1 MADYLFSREGATLEE
16 LFDKINGLPEDAIG
30 DAPSDGKQYARENGE
45 WTPARGGGS
54 AGKSPYIGAN
64 GHWYEWNDEQGQ
76 FVDTGVTA
84 EGQQGPQG
92 IQGPKGDTGETGPQ
106 GEQGPQGER
115 GLQGIQGPK
124 GDTGET
130 GPQGPA
136 GAKGDT
142 GATGAQGPQGIQGVP
157 GETGATGPQG
167 PQGIQGLP
175 GADGA
180 KGADGAD
187 GKSAYEI
194 AVEHGYSGTEAE
206 WLASLKGEQGPQGE
220 QGPRG
225 PKGEDGLD
233 APIVTEIGPDSTDTD
248 VPSAKTTYN
257 AVNSELVTGN
267 DTAVSVAMDAGK
279 TYKYLNASGVAT
291 LAFSLN
297 AAPSNTKR
305 ALWTLKFRSGAT
317 ATNVTWPSGLF
328 YPNGTVP
335 TIEANAIY
343 EISIDED
350 MCVAV
355 QTYKQATA

>member
-1 MADYLFSREGATLEE
+1 MADYLFSREGVTLEE
-16 LFDKINGLPEDAIG
+16 LFDKINGMPEDVIG
-30 DAPSDGKQYARENGE
+30 DAPSDGKQYARENGA
-45 WTPARGGGS
+45 WTEVEGGSGS
-54 AGKSPYIGAN
+54 AGKSPYIGTN

-84 EGQQGPQG
+84 EGQQG
-92 IQGPKGDTGETGPQ
+92 
-106 GEQGPQGER
+106 EQGPQGER
-115 GLQGIQGPK
+115 GLQGIQGTK

-157 GETGATGPQG
+157 GAKGDKGDTGETGPQGIQGIQGPQG
-167 PQGIQGLP
+167 PQG
-175 GADGA
+175 
-180 KGADGAD
+180 
-187 GKSAYEI
+187 
-194 AVEHGYSGTEAE
+194 
-206 WLASLKGEQGPQGE
+206 
-220 QGPRG
+220 
-225 PKGEDGLD
+225 PKGDDGLD

-257 AVNSELVTGN
+257 AVNSELVTG
-267 DTAVSVAMDAGK
+267 DGTAVSVAMDAGK
-279 TYKYLNASGVAT
+279 TYKYLNTSGVAT
-291 LAFSLN
+291 LAFTLN

-317 ATNVTWPSGLF
+317 ATSVTWPSGLF
-328 YPNGTVP
+328 YPDGTVP